1 MVDNALAAAAVGLV
15 LDVSLEDVAV
25 GLGEARL
32 SPGRMGLST
41 APSGLVV
48 LNDAYNANPASM
60 EAGLA
65 ALAALPVGGRRLAV
79 LGLMAELGA
88 GEAVAHRQ
96 IAALASATGIEVVAV
111 GTDLYGVEALAGGDE
126 ALALI
131 GGMGLGEGDAV
142 LVKGSLVAGLQELA
156 ERLADG

>member
-1 MVDNALAAAAVGLV
+1 MKRRPATSRFG
-15 LDVSLEDVAV
+15 
-25 GLGEARL
+25 RL
-32 SPGRMGLST
+32 L
-41 APSGLVV
+41 
-48 LNDAYNANPASM
+48 
-60 EAGLA
+60 GLA

-111 GTDLYGVEALAGGDE
+111 GTDLYGVEALAGVDE